1 MKKEHIVFGTL
12 AAILLLIIGYESYT
26 LRYGGHR
33 MMMSG
38 MHMTGSTS
46 SPLTHMLLS
55 PIGILLLLL
64 IAAFIYIILKDDKE
78 KTSETPAIKIL
89 KERYAKGEI
98 TRDEY
103 LETFKDI
110 KRKE

>member
-46 SPLTHMLLS
+46 SPLTHMFLS

>member
-12 AAILLLIIGYESYT
+12 AAILLLIIGYESYIF
-26 LRYGGHR
+26 RYGGHH
-33 MMMSG
+33 MMMGG

-46 SPLTHMLLS
+46 SPLTLMLLS

-64 IAAFIYIILKDDKE
+64 IAAFIYIILKEDKE
-78 KTSETPAIKIL
+78 KTSETPALEIL

-103 LETFKDI
+103 LEIFKDI

>member
-1 MKKEHIVFGTL
+1 MKKENYVFGAL
-12 AAILLLIIGYESYT
+12 AAVFLLIIGYESYIF
-26 LRYGGHR
+26 RYGGHH
-33 MMMSG
+33 MMMGG
-38 MHMTGSTS
+38 MHMTGSTA
-46 SPLTHMLLS
+46 SPLTHILLS

-64 IAAFIYIILKDDKE
+64 IAAFIYIILKEDKE
-78 KTSETPAIKIL
+78 KTSETPALEIL

-103 LETFKDI
+103 LEIFKDI